1 MGVYVYWDGNKHAEE
16 MKKYGF
22 QENPEPYERTYRR
35 SSNVDDIHENGIKD
49 LRFVKFGYSR
59 CTDHTSKDIRLG
71 IMTREKGIELVS
83 QYDHVIQKNHCSTFS
98 P

>member
-35 SSNVDDIHENGIKD
+35 SSNVDDITKMA
-49 LRFVKFGYSR
+49 SR
-59 CTDHTSKDIRLG
+59 T
-71 IMTREKGIELVS
+71 
-83 QYDHVIQKNHCSTFS
+83 
-98 P
+98 